1 MFKCG
6 QVPSNTRAGNLA
18 LSALLHSAP
27 SKRGG
32 MSSDDFGVTMVL
44 EVASLL
50 DSLSGPGSIWV
61 LFTMVSPALS

>member
-1 MFKCG
+1 
-6 QVPSNTRAGNLA
+6 
-18 LSALLHSAP
+18 
-27 SKRGG
+27 

-61 LFTMVSPALS
+61 LLTVVSPALS